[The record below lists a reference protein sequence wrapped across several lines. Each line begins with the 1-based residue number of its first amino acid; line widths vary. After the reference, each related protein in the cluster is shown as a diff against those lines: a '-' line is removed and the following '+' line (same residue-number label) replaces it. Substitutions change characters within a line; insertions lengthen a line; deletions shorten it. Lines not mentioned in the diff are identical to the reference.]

1 MPRLL
6 SRGILEE
13 DIGIITPYN
22 SQADLIRQSV
32 STSVEIHTIDKYQV
46 IYVDVIT
53 SLKNILNLQLFLFLK
68 KTAPFW
74 QGSRRGKEITRPA
87 LLETYLSMVIL

>member
-1 MPRLL
+1 MPLASSMNILMTIKLQFLYNFGLQIVCRLL

-22 SQADLIRQSV
+22 SQVDLIRQAV

-46 IYVDVIT
+46 IFM
-53 SLKNILNLQLFLFLK
+53 L
-68 KTAPFW
+68 
-74 QGSRRGKEITRPA
+74 
-87 LLETYLSMVIL
+87 M